1 MDFGTWIYEIIH
13 TVNAPILAAFLVG
26 LLASIGPCPLASN
39 VAAVSY
45 TARQFTDRRA
55 VIVTGLLYTLGRA
68 MAYGLVGLAVLAAGE
83 RVSQLAGGLQDIG
96 DIALGPVLILVGLVL
111 LDVIPLNLGGGSAR
125 LARLQERVAQWKGIG
140 AFLLGFLLALA
151 FCPYSAAIYFGI
163 LIPMAFSAAGG
174 FVLPFVFGVGTG
186 LPVLVLGVPLAMG
199 VERAAAGLNALA
211 QTEKVVRKLAAL
223 VFIGAGLV
231 SVWRFIEA
239 WSARK

>member
-26 LLASIGPCPLASN
+26 LLASIGPCPLAAN

-45 TARQFTDRRA
+45 TTRQFADRRA
-55 VIVTGLLYTLGRA
+55 VLATGLLYTLGRA
-68 MAYGLVGLAVLAAGE
+68 MAYGLVGLMVLAAGE
-83 RVSQLAGGLQDIG
+83 QISQLAGGLQDVA

-111 LDVIPLNLGGGSAR
+111 LDIIHPNVTMGSTW
-125 LARLQERVAQWKGIG
+125 LVRLQERVAQWKGIG
-140 AFLLGFLLALA
+140 AFLLGFTLALA

-163 LIPMAFSAAGG
+163 LIPMAFGSAGG
-174 FVLPFVFGVGTG
+174 FALPFVFGLGTG
-186 LPVLVLGVPLAMG
+186 LPVLALGVPLAMG

-223 VFIGAGLV
+223 VFIGVGVYSLARYV
-231 SVWRFIEA
+231 SAVAI
-239 WSARK
+239 